1 MVTGVN
7 QKKMA
12 YACKRM
18 MHSKNSSQPRYQITS
33 RIYENL
39 KIQLNVVLKNRQFSE
54 SWKEKLKQAARK
66 RADNESIDAKE
77 IRRKTMISVNK
88 SRKGEKRLATTGD
101 KNHMFGVRLTGESN
115 HFFGKK
121 HTEETLA
128 KLKVPKPKFQ
138 CQHCKTVVGGQS
150 NLIRW
155 HNDNCKLIL
164 GELKFHA

>member
-1 MVTGVN
+1 
-7 QKKMA
+7 
-12 YACKRM
+12 
-18 MHSKNSSQPRYQITS
+18 
-33 RIYENL
+33 
-39 KIQLNVVLKNRQFSE
+39 
-54 SWKEKLKQAARK
+54 
-66 RADNESIDAKE
+66 
-77 IRRKTMISVNK
+77 
-88 SRKGEKRLATTGD
+88 
-101 KNHMFGVRLTGESN
+101 MFGVRLTGESN